1 MNVIGAVIAGLVGT
15 LAMSLV
21 MAMAPSMG
29 LPKMDIVGMLGSML
43 QRDGN
48 RPLGWGINLMMGIVF
63 ALIYAILWSTG
74 IGSATP
80 FWGLIFGAAHWL
92 VAGLMMGGVPAMHAG
107 VKAGTVQAPGVF
119 MLNTG
124 GLMAF
129 MGGLNE
135 RSGAGRTWSHQVV
148 RSWW

>member
-1 MNVIGAVIAGLVGT
+1 MMNVIGAVIAGIFGT

-43 QRDGN
+43 QSDSN
-48 RPLGWGINLMMGIVF
+48 RPLGWGIHLMMGIIF
-63 ALIYAILWSTG
+63 ALIYAILWSIG
-74 IGSATP
+74 IGAATLL
-80 FWGLIFGAAHWL
+80 WGLVFGAVHWL
-92 VAGLMMGGVPAMHAG
+92 GAGLMMCGVPAMHAG

-124 GLMAF
+124 GSMAF
-129 MGGLNE
+129 MGGLI
-135 RSGAGRTWSHQVV
+135 GHLVFCLVV
-148 RSWW
+148 ALVYGLFA

>member
-1 MNVIGAVIAGLVGT
+1 MNVIGAVIAGVFGT
-15 LAMSLV
+15 LVMSLV

-48 RPLGWGINLMMGIVF
+48 RPLGWGIHFMMGIVF
-63 ALIYAILWSTG
+63 ALIYAILWSIG
-74 IGSATP
+74 IGAATLL
-80 FWGLIFGAAHWL
+80 WGLVFGAVHWL
-92 VAGLMMGGVPAMHAG
+92 GAGLMMGGVPAMHAG

-124 GLMAF
+124 GSMAF
-129 MGGLNE
+129 MGGLI
-135 RSGAGRTWSHQVV
+135 GHLVFGLVV
-148 RSWW
+148 ALVYGLFA

>member
-1 MNVIGAVIAGLVGT
+1 MNLIGAVIAGLIGT

-29 LPKMDIVGMLGSML
+29 LPKMDIVGILASML
-43 QRDGN
+43 QKDGN
-48 RPLGWGINLMMGIVF
+48 RSLGWGIHLMMGIVF

-74 IGSATP
+74 IGAATLL
-80 FWGLIFGAAHWL
+80 WGLAFGAVHWL
-92 VAGLMMGGVPAMHAG
+92 VAGLMMGGVPTMHAG
-107 VKAGTVQAPGVF
+107 EKAGTLQAPGVF

-129 MGGLNE
+129 MGGLI
-135 RSGAGRTWSHQVV
+135 GHLVFGLAIALVYGLFI
-148 RSWW
+148 